1 MMLSV
6 TIKANHTEHTVYS
19 TQQDSNQII
28 HYSEKVIIKINL
40 ML

>member
-1 MMLSV
+1 MMLSK
-6 TIKANHTEHTVYS
+6 TITVNHTEHTVYS

-28 HYSEKVIIKINL
+28 DYSEKVIIKINL